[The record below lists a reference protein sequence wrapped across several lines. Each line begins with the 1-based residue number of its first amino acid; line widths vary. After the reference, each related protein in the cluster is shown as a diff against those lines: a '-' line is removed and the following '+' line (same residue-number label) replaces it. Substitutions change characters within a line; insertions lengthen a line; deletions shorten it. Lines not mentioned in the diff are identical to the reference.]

1 MEALESEL
9 TCPMCLDLFESPLQ
23 LPCLHNLCRKCV
35 RDLDS
40 YSKKADGAA
49 GTARGGAV
57 ARKRGP
63 PAGQQKD
70 EPKLTCPTCRRE
82 VPLDERGVDGLSRNM
97 VLQNIVDRFRDAR
110 DKEKPDTAPPCQL
123 CEGDPRPAVKVCVNC
138 DGLAYCEDCLLTF
151 HPARGPLARHTL
163 VAPGQQPSKAEPKVV
178 MCTDHA
184 DEKVNLYCKVEE
196 APVCALCKLVGKH
209 QGHEVAALSDAY
221 KEKKD
226 VLMEEVSALKNRNEE
241 ISQFVAGMRETCA
254 KVQEQNKTWQ
264 VKLVQGISRLEK
276 ILKERKKFLA
286 KAISEEEEEKLKLL
300 REEISKKEE
309 HLQKS
314 QAVVAYVEE
323 VLKEKD
329 QSCFLQAV
337 KSTRERVEKSHD
349 KDSLAVPV
357 GWMFKGF
364 DFSREVEA
372 LKAMDLTELTTSW
385 HECVQQVWASSEFV
399 EFKQQYN
406 QYNYRQERVPV
417 YYNTDNLIDNR
428 ANTYWHS
435 NSGQAQHWLRL
446 QLQPG
451 VQARTL
457 KLSLVPKPPGKW
469 TENHRPEK
477 VTLLAGNDFN
487 NMAALETVHVG
498 KEQSE
503 ITLNVDTEKSFLQ
516 LTFEMKTPSECIV
529 SQLSIV
535 ASKPKPKE
543 G

>member
-40 YSKKADGAA
+40 YSKKADGKER
-49 GTARGGAV
+49 GARGGAV

-63 PAGQQKD
+63 PAGQKKD
-70 EPKLTCPTCRRE
+70 KPKLICPTCRRE
-82 VPLDERGVDGLSRNM
+82 VPLDERVWPKESGGNYIYGILGLLFVAGVDGLSRNM

-110 DKEKPDTAPPCQL
+110 DKEKPETAPPCQL

-178 MCTDHA
+178 MCADHA

-226 VLMEEVSALKNRNEE
+226 VLMEEVSALKKRNEE
-241 ISQFVAGMRETCA
+241 ISQFVAGMRKTCV

-264 VKLVQGISRLEK
+264 DKLVQGISRLEK

-300 REEISKKEE
+300 KEEIAKKEE

-357 GWMFKGF
+357 GWRFKGF
-364 DFSREVEA
+364 DFSREAEA
-372 LKAMDLTELTTSW
+372 LKAMDLTDVVT
-385 HECVQQVWASSEFV
+385 A
-399 EFKQQYN
+399 
-406 QYNYRQERVPV
+406 
-417 YYNTDNLIDNR
+417 
-428 ANTYWHS
+428 HS
-435 NSGQAQHWLRL
+435 
-446 QLQPG
+446 
-451 VQARTL
+451 
-457 KLSLVPKPPGKW
+457 
-469 TENHRPEK
+469 
-477 VTLLAGNDFN
+477 
-487 NMAALETVHVG
+487 
-498 KEQSE
+498 
-503 ITLNVDTEKSFLQ
+503 
-516 LTFEMKTPSECIV
+516 
-529 SQLSIV
+529 
-535 ASKPKPKE
+535 
-543 G
+543 